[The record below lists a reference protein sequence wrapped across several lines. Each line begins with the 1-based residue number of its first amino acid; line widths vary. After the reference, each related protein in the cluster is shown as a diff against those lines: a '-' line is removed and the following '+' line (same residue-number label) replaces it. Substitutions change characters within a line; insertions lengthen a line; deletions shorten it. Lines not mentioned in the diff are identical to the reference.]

1 MHALFEKCKADAE
14 KILIDL
20 LKYAVKMG
28 QSHPSEQ
35 QKQNIQRIAVIVST
49 TMPTMT
55 NTEDILAVMKE
66 LKVLLLNDQIAN
78 SIKLS
83 FINCIGQGV
92 NAEEQLDSYVLEDG
106 AIEYFDGLIEQESIE
121 GESVK
126 KWKREKL
133 KETMSIQFD
142 SFFN

>member
-1 MHALFEKCKADAE
+1 
-14 KILIDL
+14 
-20 LKYAVKMG
+20 
-28 QSHPSEQ
+28 
-35 QKQNIQRIAVIVST
+35 
-49 TMPTMT
+49 MPTMT

-106 AIEYFDGLIEQESIE
+106 VIEYFDGLIEQESIE

-133 KETMSIQFD
+133 KETMSI
-142 SFFN
+142 